1 MSKRKRY
8 INRERIERLIKKG
21 RGQGIEEAYKPWLL
35 IQDVP
40 SAGRESRLVGIKIN
54 RQYDFLSDLEK
65 NYFYI
70 LDFADEI
77 IDIREQFPLLPV
89 EETIL
94 IADELGIKH
103 PTDPKTNEYIVMT
116 TDFLV
121 TQRLDGKNIDMART
135 IKPSEQLMNER
146 VIEKFEIERRYW
158 EKQGIDWGIVTEK
171 EINNTIAKN
180 ISYIYSYYHID
191 EIDSLKELDKEYIG
205 DILVEYIRRVI
216 DSKESIRSISS
227 QFDKDLFLAA
237 GTGISIFKHL
247 LIRKILKIDLS
258 QPLDINKVMKVELS
272 REELNKEMNIS

>member
-8 INRERIERLIKKG
+8 INREKIEKLIKEG
-21 RGQGIEEAYKPWLL
+21 RGQGIKEAYKPWLL

-40 SAGRESRLVGIKIN
+40 STGRESRLVGIKIN

-70 LDFADEI
+70 SDFSDEV
-77 IDIREQFPLLPV
+77 IDIREQFPLLPI

-103 PTDPKTNEYIVMT
+103 PTDPRTNEYTVMT
-116 TDFLV
+116 TDFLITKRV
-121 TQRLDGKNIDMART
+121 DGKNIDVART
-135 IKPSEQLMNER
+135 IKPSEKLMDER
-146 VIEKFEIERRYW
+146 VMEKFEIERRYW
-158 EKQGIDWGIVTEK
+158 EKQGIGWSIATEK
-171 EINNTIAKN
+171 ETNNAMAKN

-191 EIDSLKELDKEYIG
+191 EIDSLKELDKDYIG

-247 LIRKILKIDLS
+247 LIRKIVKIDLS

-272 REELNKEMNIS
+272 REELNKELNIS